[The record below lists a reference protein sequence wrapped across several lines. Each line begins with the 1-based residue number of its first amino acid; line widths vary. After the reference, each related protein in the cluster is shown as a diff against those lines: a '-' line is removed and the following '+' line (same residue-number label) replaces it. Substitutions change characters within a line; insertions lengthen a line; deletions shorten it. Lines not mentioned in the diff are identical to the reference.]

1 MEIFILIIAF
11 ALAITIHE
19 MSHAWMADRLG
30 DPTARLAGR
39 LSLNPL
45 VHYDPIGSTL
55 LVITVI
61 LTYIGALPFPFGW
74 AKPVQIDPYNLRN
87 PQKDSAIISL
97 AGPLANIALAVI
109 LAISYRI
116 FQSDTIFNLFYPVIL
131 LNISLAI
138 FNLIPVHP
146 LDGGKV
152 LVGLLSP
159 ETGRQVDLF
168 LNRYGL
174 ILLFLLIIPT
184 FGGNSILSLIINPI
198 IGFVMNILLP
208 GAAMI

>member
-1 MEIFILIIAF
+1 
-11 ALAITIHE
+11 
-19 MSHAWMADRLG
+19 
-30 DPTARLAGR
+30 
-39 LSLNPL
+39 
-45 VHYDPIGSTL
+45 
-55 LVITVI
+55 
-61 LTYIGALPFPFGW
+61 
-74 AKPVQIDPYNLRN
+74 
-87 PQKDSAIISL
+87 
-97 AGPLANIALAVI
+97 
-109 LAISYRI
+109 
-116 FQSDTIFNLFYPVIL
+116 
-131 LNISLAI
+131 
-138 FNLIPVHP
+138 LIPVHP